1 MVLLKEALILTGA
14 ELSKKD
20 DWQFYAAG
28 VAFLHDHIQHF

>member
-20 DWQFYAAG
+20 DWQTFAAG
-28 VAFLHDHIQHF
+28 